1 MTADRKIEL
10 LAPAGGPESAEAA
23 VLCGADAIYIGGER
37 FSARANARN
46 FSDDEIR
53 ETVKYCHLRGV
64 KVHRAMNVMIFDSET
79 DELARAAEFSA
90 ECGIDAL
97 IVQDWGAAQI
107 IRSVVPD
114 MPLHASTQMTIHTVK
129 GAEEAARIGFSR
141 VVLSRELPLEVIA
154 EICRTGI
161 ETEVFVHGA
170 LCMCVS
176 GQCYMSAA
184 IGSRSANRGQ
194 CAQACRLPFNALND
208 GSQRYDLSLKDLSYI
223 ENINALAEAGVSS
236 LKIEGRMKRAEYVA
250 AAVTACRAVL
260 DGRKPDMDA
269 LRAVFS
275 RSGFTDGYL
284 HGETGREM
292 FGYRRK
298 DDVTAAAEVL
308 PELKELYR
316 SEKPLYAV
324 DMSLKI
330 RENKPSELSAE
341 CGEVSVSVTGDVPQ
355 TALNRPL
362 TEEYAE
368 KQLSKL
374 GGTVYRKGNFS
385 TDIENGLTLPCSS
398 LNSLRREAVSELDR
412 LITEKNTPKYDICPD
427 YYKDFG
433 DIYSP
438 HKNIRTRIHIRHSY
452 QLEAALQLADLV
464 ILPIGEAPDEP
475 DEKIILAPPSFTLN
489 ENSCRNILDRLA
501 KKGYNKLYC
510 SNIFHIALGRE
521 LGFELYGGFR
531 LNCANTYSISRLAD
545 MGLKGVTASVEMKLH
560 DIYALGNMLEISV
573 IVYGNIPVMLTRN
586 CPVRQAVGCRGCTGR
601 MTDRTGRS
609 FKVSCDKKSKEYSEI
624 FNCDTLYMADRLGE
638 IEGADCFD
646 YLFTDESAD
655 EIQKIMAR
663 CKSAEAPKS
672 GFTRGLYYR
681 GVI

>member
-1 MTADRKIEL
+1 MTADRKTEL

-53 ETVKYCHLRGV
+53 ETVKYCHLHGV
-64 KVHRAMNVMIFDSET
+64 KVHRAMNVMIFDSEI

-114 MPLHASTQMTIHTVK
+114 MPLHASTQMTIHTVS
-129 GAEEAARIGFSR
+129 GAEEAARLGFSR
-141 VVLSRELPLEVIA
+141 VVLSRELPLDVIR
-154 EICRTGI
+154 EICKTGI

-208 GSQRYDLSLKDLSYI
+208 GSERYDLSLKDLSYI
-223 ENINALAEAGVSS
+223 ESISALADAGVSS

-250 AAVTACRAVL
+250 AAVSACRSVL
-260 DGRKPDMDA
+260 DGKEPDMDA

-284 HGETGREM
+284 NGETGRGM

-298 DDVTAAAEVL
+298 DDVTAAAAVL

-316 SEKPLYAV
+316 SEKPIYDI
-324 DMSLKI
+324 DMKLTMQ
-330 RENKPSELSAE
+330 ENKPAELSAK
-341 CGEVSVSVTGDVPQ
+341 CGDIAVSVSGDVPQ
-355 TALNRPL
+355 TAVNRPL
-362 TEEYAE
+362 TAEYAE

-374 GGTVYRKGNFS
+374 GGTVYRMGRLS
-385 TDIENGLTLPCSS
+385 ADIQNGLTLPCSA
-398 LNSLRREAVSELDR
+398 LNSMRREAVSELDR
-412 LITEKNTPKYDICPD
+412 LITEKNTPKYEIYPD

-433 DIYSP
+433 DIYEA
-438 HKNIRTRIHIRHSY
+438 HTGIRTRLHIRHDY
-452 QLEAALQLADLV
+452 QLEAALKLADLV
-464 ILPIGEAPDEP
+464 ILPADEAPDTP
-475 DEKIILAPPSFTLN
+475 DDRIILAPPAFTLD
-489 ENSCRNILDRLA
+489 ENACRELLDRLA

-510 SNIFHIALGRE
+510 SNIFHIAVGRE
-521 LGFELYGGFR
+521 LGYELYGGFR
-531 LNCANTYSISRLAD
+531 LNCANTYSISQLAD
-545 MGLKGVTASVEMKLH
+545 MGLKGITASVEMKLH
-560 DIYALGNMLEISV
+560 DISALGNMLEISV
-573 IVYGNIPVMLTRN
+573 IVYGNLPVMLTRN
-586 CPVRQAVGCRGCTGR
+586 CPVRQAAGCKNCTGR
-601 MTDRTGRS
+601 LTDRTGRS
-609 FKVSCDKKSKEYSEI
+609 FKVSCDKKRREYSEI
-624 FNCDTLYMADRLGE
+624 FNSDTLYMADRLDE
-638 IEGADCFD
+638 IKGADCFD

-663 CKSAEAPKS
+663 CKNGEAPKN